1 MKNELNTM
9 VMVQKYN
16 SILKR
21 MEGSSFSWAMAK
33 KIVGGEKRLMRLM
46 EEEKVHGFKPDGA
59 PDSQWKIN
67 AVEVLANV
75 KPMTGI
81 VNLA

>member
-21 MEGSSFSWAMAK
+21 MEGSSFSWTMAK

-59 PDSQWKIN
+59 SNSQWKIN

-75 KPMTGI
+75 KPMAGI

>member
-21 MEGSSFSWAMAK
+21 MEGSSFSWDMAK

-59 PDSQWKIN
+59 PNSRWKIN

-75 KPMTGI
+75 KPMPGF